1 MATPADGT
9 SMTMA
14 TRFLYF
20 LFPALFAVGLALQ
33 HSAAAT
39 HAKGRGKAAA
49 PSAVAPSTIG
59 IDTEAQHA
67 IVVEV
72 ETGAVLLDKG
82 ADERIPPASMS
93 KMMTAYEV
101 FGMLKDG
108 RAKLSDELPVSEEA
122 WRLGGSKMFVPIG
135 GEVSIDDLM
144 HGMIVESGNDACLVL
159 AQGLAG
165 SESAFVD
172 LMNKK
177 AKEIGLKDSHF
188 NNVTGLPDPDHWT
201 TARDLATLAIRT
213 IQDFPEYYKL
223 YSEESFTYNKIKQ
236 GNRNTLLHRNI
247 GADGLKTG
255 HTEESGYSLT
265 ASVRRAD
272 RRIVIVLSDL
282 PTMKARTE
290 ESERLVDWAF
300 RQFQDYRFFGAGDTV
315 EDAEVWLG
323 SAPRVP
329 LTVGKDLV
337 LTLPRNA
344 RKDLK
349 VTAEYD
355 APIPAPIKKGETL
368 GKLVV
373 SLPQLPP
380 IEAPLIAAADVGR
393 MGPVG
398 RVATLA
404 GYLVWG
410 DRH

>member
-1 MATPADGT
+1 MRTPP
-9 SMTMA
+9 
-14 TRFLYF
+14 RFFFCL
-20 LFPALFAVGLALQ
+20 LAGMFAVGLALEP
-33 HSAAAT
+33 SVAAI
-39 HAKGRGKAAA
+39 HARGRVKAARSA
-49 PSAVAPSTIG
+49 PPSAEEAPSTIG
-59 IDTEAQHA
+59 IDTQAPHA
-67 IVVEV
+67 IIVEV

-93 KMMTAYEV
+93 KMMTAYVV
-101 FGMLKDG
+101 FGMLRDG
-108 RAKLSDELPVSEEA
+108 RAKLTDELPVSEEA
-122 WRLGGSKMFVPIG
+122 WRLGGSKMFVPLG
-135 GEVSIDDLM
+135 GQVSIDDLV
-144 HGMIVESGNDACLVL
+144 HGMIIASGNDASLVL

-172 LMNKK
+172 RMNKK

-188 NNVTGLPDPDHWT
+188 DNVTGLPDPNHWT
-201 TARDLATLAIRT
+201 TARDLATLANRT
-213 IQDFPEYYKL
+213 IQDFPQYYKI
-223 YSEESFTYNKIKQ
+223 YSEENFVFNNIKQ
-236 GNRNTLLHRNI
+236 GNRNTLLYGNI

-265 ASVRRAD
+265 ASVMRGD

-300 RQFQDYRFFGAGDTV
+300 RQFKDYRLFSAGDTV

-323 SAPRVP
+323 NSPRVR
-329 LTVGKDLV
+329 LALGKDLV

-344 RKDLK
+344 RTDMR
-349 VTAEYD
+349 VTIKYT

-373 SLPQLPP
+373 SVPQMPSVEP
-380 IEAPLIAAADVGR
+380 PLIAGADVGR
-393 MGPVG
+393 MGPID